1 MAAGWAAAFALAGAA
16 LAVSCAAPPA
26 PEDFR
31 GTALTANAAAAD
43 FRLTDQFGEAASL
56 ADFAGRV
63 ALVTFLYTDCPDVCP
78 IVANH
83 LRAAADALDADG
95 ADAAI
100 IVISVDPQGDDVA
113 AAREYSE
120 RWGMA
125 QRWRYLVGDEDELRP
140 IWASYYIDPYLH
152 GPARDE
158 PPDDQDKGVV
168 GASGVAPNP
177 SPDAAATPRR
187 LTDGGGASALAAQ
200 TGRIIHSAPVYLID
214 GAGVMRVVFTL
225 PFDPEDLAHDAR
237 LLGS

>member
-1 MAAGWAAAFALAGAA
+1 MAAGWAAAFALSAAA

-31 GTALTANAAAAD
+31 GTALTENAAAAD

-120 RWGMA
+120 HWGMA
-125 QRWRYLVGDEDELRP
+125 QRWRYLVGGEDDLRP
-140 IWASYYIDPYLH
+140 IWAAYYIDPYLH

-158 PPDDQDKGVV
+158 PNERDKG
-168 GASGVAPNP
+168 APGVAPNP
-177 SPDAAATPRR
+177 SSDAATTPRR